1 VHPRRHAYHVR
12 MPDAVD
18 PAPAAPPR
26 MGPVAR
32 VLTFIRFSHTVFA
45 LPFALGATFVAAR
58 GWPAWRLLGLIVVEM
73 VFARTAAMTFNRLA
87 DWEIDKRNPRTA
99 GRHKLVSHGT
109 AVGLLVFSAGAF
121 VAVAALINRICLLLS
136 PVALVILFFY
146 SLTKR
151 FTSLSHFFLG
161 LALGIAP
168 IGAWLAV
175 RGRFELPPF
184 VLCAAVLLWV
194 AGFDLIY
201 ATQDEE
207 FDRKAGLRS
216 LVVTLG
222 TPRTLAVAQWLH
234 VAMLGLLVG
243 FGLVAHLGHAY
254 FLGLGLIV
262 PALAYEH
269 HTARKQDLGAINRA
283 FFYSN
288 AFVGVV
294 FVGAT
299 LTAVLLG

>member
-1 VHPRRHAYHVR
+1 
-12 MPDAVD
+12 MTES
-18 PAPAAPPR
+18 APPR
-26 MGPVAR
+26 PAEPPLMGTLAR

-45 LPFALGATFVAAR
+45 LPFALGATFTAAR
-58 GWPAWRLLGLIVVEM
+58 GWPPARLLVLVIAEM

-99 GRHKLVSHGT
+99 GRHKLVSRSV
-109 AVGLLVFSAGAF
+109 AIGLLLGSAAAF
-121 VAVAALINRICLLLS
+121 VVTAAFVNRLCLLLS
-136 PVALVILFFY
+136 PVALAILFFY

-151 FTSLSHFFLG
+151 FTAFSHFFLG

-168 IGAWLAV
+168 IGAWLAI
-175 RGRFELPPF
+175 RGHFELPPF

-222 TPRTLAVAQWLH
+222 TPGTLVLAQWLH
-234 VAMLGLLVG
+234 LAMWVLLIV
-243 FGLVAHLGHAY
+243 FGEVAHLGHAY
-254 FLGLGLIV
+254 GIGIGLIM
-262 PALAYEH
+262 PALIYEH
-269 HTARKQDLGAINRA
+269 HTARKMDLGAINRA

-288 AFVGVV
+288 AFVGLV
-294 FVGAT
+294 FVCAT
-299 LTAVLLG
+299 LAAVLLGAAPQR

>member
-1 VHPRRHAYHVR
+1 
-12 MPDAVD
+12 
-18 PAPAAPPR
+18 
-26 MGPVAR
+26 MGPLAR

-45 LPFALGATFVAAR
+45 LPFALGAAFVAAR
-58 GWPAWRLLGLIVVEM
+58 GWPPIRLLGLVVVEM

-99 GRHKLVSHGT
+99 GRHKLVSRGT
-109 AVGLLVFSAGAF
+109 AIGLLVVSAGAF
-121 VAVAALINRICLLLS
+121 IATAALINRLCLILS
-136 PVALVILFFY
+136 PVALGILFFY

-151 FTSLSHFFLG
+151 FTALSHFFLG

-184 VLCAAVLLWV
+184 VLCLAVLLWV

-222 TPRTLAVAQWLH
+222 LPGTLVLAQWLH
-234 VAMLGLLVG
+234 LAMWVVLIA
-243 FGLVAHLGHAY
+243 FGEAAHLGRIYNA
-254 FLGLGLIV
+254 GLGLILPV
-262 PALAYEH
+262 LVYEH
-269 HTARKQDLGAINRA
+269 HTARKLDLAAINRA

-288 AFVGVV
+288 AFVGAV

-299 LTAVLLG
+299 LGAVLVST

>member
-1 VHPRRHAYHVR
+1 MDEPASKPPVAPRRASALSR
-12 MPDAVD
+12 L
-18 PAPAAPPR
+18 
-26 MGPVAR
+26 
-32 VLTFIRFSHTVFA
+32 LTFIRFSHTIFA
-45 LPFALGATFVAAR
+45 LPFALGAVFVAAG
-58 GWPAWRLLGLIVVEM
+58 GWPQARLLGLVIAEM

-87 DWEIDKRNPRTA
+87 DWEIDKLNPRTA
-99 GRHKLVSHGT
+99 GRHKLVSRGT
-109 AVGLLVFSAGAF
+109 AIGLLVVSAGAF
-121 VAVAALINRICLLLS
+121 VVTAAFINRICLLLS
-136 PVALVILFFY
+136 PVALAILFFY

-151 FTSLSHFFLG
+151 FTALSHFFLG

-222 TPRTLAVAQWLH
+222 TPRTLMLAQWLH
-234 VAMLGLLVG
+234 VAMWLLLIE
-243 FGLVAHLGHAY
+243 FGQVARLGHVY
-254 FLGLGLIV
+254 EIGLGLIL
-262 PALAYEH
+262 PALIYEH
-269 HTARKQDLGAINRA
+269 YTARKMDLGAINRA

-288 AFVGVV
+288 AFVGLV
-294 FVGAT
+294 FAGAT
-299 LTAVLLG
+299 LAAVLGRALTR

>member
-1 VHPRRHAYHVR
+1 
-12 MPDAVD
+12 M
-18 PAPAAPPR
+18 APL
-26 MGPVAR
+26 AR
-32 VLTFIRFSHTVFA
+32 VLTFIRFSHTIFA

-58 GWPAWRLLGLIVVEM
+58 GWPSARLLGLVVAEM

-87 DWEIDKRNPRTA
+87 DWEIDKLNPRTA
-99 GRHKLVSHGT
+99 GRHKLVSRPAAIGLLMVSAAAFVGT
-109 AVGLLVFSAGAF
+109 AVF
-121 VAVAALINRICLLLS
+121 INGICLLLS
-136 PVALVILFFY
+136 PVALGILFFY

-151 FTSLSHFFLG
+151 FTAFSHFFLG

-207 FDRKAGLRS
+207 FDRNAGLRS

-222 TPRTLAVAQWLH
+222 TPATLVLAQWLH
-234 VAMLGLLVG
+234 LAMWVLLVAFGEAAHLSRVYG
-243 FGLVAHLGHAY
+243 FGV
-254 FLGLGLIV
+254 GLIL
-262 PALAYEH
+262 PALVYEH
-269 HTARKQDLGAINRA
+269 YTAQKKDLGAINRA

-288 AFVGVV
+288 AFVGLV

-299 LTAVLLG
+299 LAAVLVGR

>member
-1 VHPRRHAYHVR
+1 MAFSIQQQS
-12 MPDAVD
+12 
-18 PAPAAPPR
+18 AANGDVPR
-26 MGPVAR
+26 MGAVGR

-45 LPFALGATFVAAR
+45 LPFALGAVFVAAG
-58 GWPAWRLLGLIVVEM
+58 GWPEWRLLGLVVAEM

-99 GRHKLVSHGT
+99 GRHRLVSRRG
-109 AVGLLVFSAGAF
+109 AMALLVCSAGAF
-121 VAVAALINRICLLLS
+121 VGTAWWINGICLMLS
-136 PVALVILFFY
+136 PVALGILFFY

-168 IGAWLAV
+168 VGAWLAV
-175 RGRFELPPF
+175 RGRFEVAPF
-184 VLCAAVLLWV
+184 VLCGGVLLWV

-207 FDRKAGLRS
+207 FDRAAGLHS
-216 LVVTLG
+216 LVVRLGARGTL
-222 TPRTLAVAQWLH
+222 TLAQWLH
-234 VAMLGLLVG
+234 AGMWLALVG
-243 FGLVAHLGHAY
+243 FGEVARLGRGY
-254 FLGLGLIV
+254 DVGLGLML

-269 HTARKQDLGAINRA
+269 YTARERDLGAINRA

-294 FVGAT
+294 FVGA
-299 LTAVLLG
+299 AVAGVLGR

>member
-1 VHPRRHAYHVR
+1 LRSLWLILLQVPL
-12 MPDAVD
+12 PL
-18 PAPAAPPR
+18 
-26 MGPVAR
+26 AR
-32 VLTFIRFSHTVFA
+32 LLTFIRFSHTVFA

-58 GWPAWRLLGLIVVEM
+58 GLPPGRLLALIILAM

-87 DWEIDKRNPRTA
+87 DWEIDKENPRTA
-99 GRHKLVSHGT
+99 HRHKLVSRP
-109 AVGLLVFSAGAF
+109 AAIGLLVVSSAGF
-121 VAVAALINRICLLLS
+121 IVTAAWINRPCLLLS
-136 PVALVILFFY
+136 PVALAILFFY

-161 LALGIAP
+161 FALGISP

-184 VLCAAVLLWV
+184 ILCAAVLLWV

-207 FDRKAGLRS
+207 FDRKTGLRS
-216 LVVTLG
+216 LVVNLG
-222 TPRTLAVAQWLH
+222 ARGSLILAQWLH
-234 VAMLGLLVG
+234 AAMWVLLAL
-243 FGLVAHLGHAY
+243 FGQVAHLGQSY
-254 FLGLGLIV
+254 LIGLALIL

-269 HTARKQDLGAINRA
+269 YTARKMDLAAINRA

-288 AFVGVV
+288 AFVGLV
-294 FVGAT
+294 FVAAS
-299 LTAVLLG
+299 LAAVLMSH

>member
-1 VHPRRHAYHVR
+1 MSETVSTEAPRT
-12 MPDAVD
+12 
-18 PAPAAPPR
+18 PAGPR
-26 MGPVAR
+26 EWLGR
-32 VLTFIRFSHTVFA
+32 LLTFIRFSHTVFA

-58 GWPAWRLLGLIVVEM
+58 GWPPARPLGLVVAEM

-99 GRHKLVSHGT
+99 GRHKLVSRGT
-109 AVGLLVFSAGAF
+109 AIGLLVASAAAF
-121 VAVAALINRICLLLS
+121 VATAGLINRLCLELS
-136 PVALVILFFY
+136 PVALGILFFY

-151 FTSLSHFFLG
+151 FTALSHFFLG
-161 LALGIAP
+161 LALGISP

-207 FDRKAGLRS
+207 FDRQAGLRS

-222 TPRTLAVAQWLH
+222 RPGTLVLAQWLH
-234 VAMLGLLVG
+234 VAMWVVLAG
-243 FGLVAHLGHAY
+243 FGEAAHLGRIYDA
-254 FLGLGLIV
+254 GLALIL

-269 HTARKQDLGAINRA
+269 YTARKPDLEAINRA

-288 AFVGVV
+288 AFVGII
-294 FVGAT
+294 FVAAT
-299 LTAVLLG
+299 LGAVL

>member
-1 VHPRRHAYHVR
+1 MDEPVPKAPVAPR
-12 MPDAVD
+12 
-18 PAPAAPPR
+18 PAGLP
-26 MGPVAR
+26 AR

-87 DWEIDKRNPRTA
+87 DWEIDKLNPRTA
-99 GRHKLVSHGT
+99 ARHKLVSRGT
-109 AVGLLVFSAGAF
+109 AIALLVISAGAF
-121 VAVAALINRICLLLS
+121 VGTAAFINRICLLLS

-151 FTSLSHFFLG
+151 FTALSHFFLG
-161 LALGIAP
+161 LALGISP

-207 FDRKAGLRS
+207 FDRKSGLRS

-222 TPRTLAVAQWLH
+222 TPATLMLAQWLH
-234 VAMLGLLVG
+234 VAMWLVLIG
-243 FGLVAHLGHAY
+243 FGQVAGLGHGY
-254 FLGLGLIV
+254 EIGLGLIL
-262 PALAYEH
+262 PALIYEH
-269 HTARKQDLGAINRA
+269 HTARKMDLGAINRA

-288 AFVGVV
+288 AFVGLV

-299 LTAVLLG
+299 LAAVV

>member
-1 VHPRRHAYHVR
+1 
-12 MPDAVD
+12 M
-18 PAPAAPPR
+18 APL
-26 MGPVAR
+26 AR

-45 LPFALGATFVAAR
+45 LPFALGATFVAAG
-58 GWPAWRLLGLIVVEM
+58 GWPSARLLGLVIAEM

-99 GRHKLVSHGT
+99 GRHKLVSRGT
-109 AVGLLVFSAGAF
+109 AVGLLVVSAGAF
-121 VAVAALINRICLLLS
+121 VATAAFINRVCLVLS
-136 PVALVILFFY
+136 PVALGILFFY

-151 FTSLSHFFLG
+151 FTAFSHFFLG

-222 TPRTLAVAQWLH
+222 TPTTLVLAQWLH
-234 VAMLGLLVG
+234 LAMWVLLIA
-243 FGLVAHLGHAY
+243 FGEVAHLSRVYGMGVGMI
-254 FLGLGLIV
+254 L
-262 PALAYEH
+262 PALVYEH
-269 HTARKQDLGAINRA
+269 HTARKMDLGAINRA

-288 AFVGVV
+288 AFVGLV

-299 LTAVLLG
+299 LAAVLGGR

>member
-1 VHPRRHAYHVR
+1 MTESVSS
-12 MPDAVD
+12 
-18 PAPAAPPR
+18 
-26 MGPVAR
+26 GPVAR
-32 VLTFIRFSHTVFA
+32 ALTFIRFSHTVFA
-45 LPFALGATFVAAR
+45 LPFALGAAFVAAR
-58 GWPAWRLLGLIVVEM
+58 GWPPGRLLGLVIAEM

-99 GRHKLVSHGT
+99 GRHKLVSHGA
-109 AVGLLVFSAGAF
+109 AVALLAVSSGAF
-121 VAVAALINRICLLLS
+121 VATAALINRPCLMLS
-136 PVALVILFFY
+136 PVALAILFFY

-151 FTSLSHFFLG
+151 FTALSHFFLG
-161 LALGIAP
+161 LALGISP

-175 RGRFELPPF
+175 RGRFELPPC

-222 TPRTLAVAQWLH
+222 TPGTLVLAQWLH
-234 VAMLGLLVG
+234 VGMWALLAV
-243 FGLVAHLGHAY
+243 FGQTAHLGRVYDA
-254 FLGLGLIV
+254 GLVLIL
-262 PALAYEH
+262 PALVYEH
-269 HTARKQDLGAINRA
+269 RTARKMDLAAINRA

-288 AFVGVV
+288 AFVGAV
-294 FVGAT
+294 FVTAT
-299 LTAVLLG
+299 LAAVLSSI

>member
-1 VHPRRHAYHVR
+1 
-12 MPDAVD
+12 MPEPV
-18 PAPAAPPR
+18 PIAPAEPPR
-26 MGPVAR
+26 MGLLTR

-58 GWPAWRLLGLIVVEM
+58 GWPSARLLGLVVAEM

-99 GRHKLVSHGT
+99 GRHKLVSRGI
-109 AVGLLVFSAGAF
+109 AIGLLVVS
-121 VAVAALINRICLLLS
+121 AVAFMATAAFINRICLLLS
-136 PVALVILFFY
+136 PVALAILFFY

-151 FTSLSHFFLG
+151 FTALSHFFLG

-184 VLCAAVLLWV
+184 VLCAAVILWV

-222 TPRTLAVAQWLH
+222 TPRTLMLAQWLH
-234 VAMLGLLVG
+234 LAMWVLLIE
-243 FGLVAHLGHAY
+243 FGQVAHLGRV
-254 FLGLGLIV
+254 FGIGLGLIL
-262 PALAYEH
+262 PALVYEH
-269 HTARKQDLGAINRA
+269 YTARKMDLAAINRA

-288 AFVGVV
+288 AFVGLV

-299 LTAVLLG
+299 LAAVLSPTLP

>member
-1 VHPRRHAYHVR
+1 
-12 MPDAVD
+12 
-18 PAPAAPPR
+18 
-26 MGPVAR
+26 MGPLGR
-32 VLTFIRFSHTVFA
+32 LLTFIRFSHTVFA

-58 GWPAWRLLGLIVVEM
+58 GWPPVRLLGLVIAEM
-73 VFARTAAMTFNRLA
+73 VFARTAAMTFNRPA

-99 GRHKLVSHGT
+99 GRHKLVSHG
-109 AVGLLVFSAGAF
+109 AAIGLLIISSAAF
-121 VAVAALINRICLLLS
+121 VATAGLINRMCLIFA

-151 FTSLSHFFLG
+151 FTALSHFFLG
-161 LALGIAP
+161 LALGISP

-175 RGRFELPPF
+175 RGQFELPPF
-184 VLCAAVLLWV
+184 VLCATVLLWV

-222 TPRTLAVAQWLH
+222 TQRTLVLAQWLH
-234 VAMLGLLVG
+234 IAMWMLLAA
-243 FGLVAHLGHAY
+243 FGAVAHLGLTYDA
-254 FLGLGLIV
+254 GLALIL

-269 HTARKQDLGAINRA
+269 HTARKMDLAAINRA

-294 FVGAT
+294 FVAVT
-299 LTAVLLG
+299 LAAVLGR

>member
-1 VHPRRHAYHVR
+1 MNQSEPIQT
-12 MPDAVD
+12 PES
-18 PAPAAPPR
+18 PGR
-26 MGPVAR
+26 MGLVGR

-45 LPFALGATFVAAR
+45 LPFAVGAVFVAAR
-58 GWPAWRLLGLIVVEM
+58 GWPAWRLLGLVVAEM

-99 GRHKLVSHGT
+99 GRHKLVSRRG
-109 AVGLLVFSAGAF
+109 AMALLVFSAGAF
-121 VAVAALINRICLLLS
+121 VATAWWINGLCLLLS
-136 PVALVILFFY
+136 PVALGILFFY

-151 FTSLSHFFLG
+151 FTALSHFFLG

-184 VLCAAVLLWV
+184 VLCAGVLLWV

-207 FDRKAGLRS
+207 FDRAAGLHS
-216 LVVTLG
+216 LVVRLG
-222 TPRTLAVAQWLH
+222 TRGTLLLAQWLH
-234 VAMLGLLVG
+234 LGMWVALVG
-243 FGLVAHLGHAY
+243 FGEVA
-254 FLGLGLIV
+254 GLGRFYNAGMGLMM
-262 PALAYEH
+262 PALVYEH
-269 HTARKQDLGAINRA
+269 YTARKKDLGAINRA
-283 FFYSN
+283 FFYINS
-288 AFVGVV
+288 FVGAV

-299 LTAVLLG
+299 IAAVVAG

>member
-1 VHPRRHAYHVR
+1 
-12 MPDAVD
+12 
-18 PAPAAPPR
+18 
-26 MGPVAR
+26 MGPLAR

-58 GWPAWRLLGLIVVEM
+58 GWPPARLLALVIAEM

-87 DWEIDKRNPRTA
+87 DWEIDKRNPRTS
-99 GRHKLVSHGT
+99 GRHKLVSRGT
-109 AVGLLVFSAGAF
+109 AIGLLVVSAGAF
-121 VAVAALINRICLLLS
+121 VVTAAFINRLCLVLS
-136 PVALVILFFY
+136 PVALGILFFY

-151 FTSLSHFFLG
+151 FTALSHFFLG

-175 RGRFELPPF
+175 RGRFELPPC

-222 TPRTLAVAQWLH
+222 TPGTLVLAQWLH
-234 VAMLGLLVG
+234 LAMWALLIA
-243 FGLVAHLGHAY
+243 FGDVAHLGRAY
-254 FLGLGLIV
+254 ELGLGLIL
-262 PALAYEH
+262 PALVYEH
-269 HTARKQDLGAINRA
+269 HTARKMDLGAINRA

-288 AFVGVV
+288 AFVGLV
-294 FVGAT
+294 FVGST
-299 LTAVLLG
+299 LVAVLSGR

>member
-1 VHPRRHAYHVR
+1 
-12 MPDAVD
+12 MPQKALLT
-18 PAPAAPPR
+18 R
-26 MGPVAR
+26 L
-32 VLTFIRFSHTVFA
+32 LTFIRFSHTVFA

-58 GWPAWRLLGLIVVEM
+58 GWPPVRLLGLVVAEM

-87 DWEIDKRNPRTA
+87 DWEIDKLNPRTA
-99 GRHKLVSHGT
+99 GRHKLVTRGT
-109 AVGLLVFSAGAF
+109 AIGLLVFSAGAF
-121 VAVAALINRICLLLS
+121 IATAAFINRICLLLS

-175 RGRFELPPF
+175 RGQFELPPF
-184 VLCAAVLLWV
+184 VLCAAVLFWV

-216 LVVTLG
+216 MVVSLGTQRTLG
-222 TPRTLAVAQWLH
+222 LAQWLH
-234 VAMLGLLVG
+234 LAMWALLIF
-243 FGLVAHLGHAY
+243 FGKTAHLDRAY
-254 FLGLGLIV
+254 QIGLGLIL
-262 PALAYEH
+262 PALIYEH
-269 HTARKQDLGAINRA
+269 HTARKNDLGAINRA

-288 AFVGVV
+288 AFVGLV

-299 LTAVLLG
+299 LAAVLGK

>member
-1 VHPRRHAYHVR
+1 
-12 MPDAVD
+12 MPDPIPSAP
-18 PAPAAPPR
+18 PAQPR
-26 MGPVAR
+26 MGPLAR
-32 VLTFIRFSHTVFA
+32 LLTFIRFSHTVFA

-58 GWPAWRLLGLIVVEM
+58 GWPSARLLGLIIVEM

-87 DWEIDKRNPRTA
+87 DWEIDKLNPRTS
-99 GRHKLVSHGT
+99 GRHKLVSHGA
-109 AVGLLVFSAGAF
+109 AVGLLIVSAGGF
-121 VAVAALINRICLLLS
+121 VAAAAWINRICLLLS
-136 PVALVILFFY
+136 PAALAILCFY

-207 FDRKAGLRS
+207 FDRKAGLHS

-222 TPRTLAVAQWLH
+222 SPRTLILAQWLH
-234 VAMLGLLVG
+234 IAMWLLLFAFGQVAGLSHIYDAGLL
-243 FGLVAHLGHAY
+243 
-254 FLGLGLIV
+254 LIL
-262 PALAYEH
+262 PALMYEH
-269 HTARKQDLGAINRA
+269 HTAKKLDLAAINRA

-288 AFVGVV
+288 AFVGLV
-294 FVGAT
+294 FVMAT
-299 LTAVLLG
+299 MAAVLW

>member
-1 VHPRRHAYHVR
+1 
-12 MPDAVD
+12 MPDAN
-18 PAPAAPPR
+18 PAAAATPR

-58 GWPAWRLLGLIVVEM
+58 GWPTWRLLGLVIIEM

-99 GRHKLVSHGT
+99 GRHKLVSRGT
-109 AVGLLVFSAGAF
+109 AIGLLVCSAGAF
-121 VAVAALINRICLLLS
+121 VASAALINRICLLLA

-216 LVVTLG
+216 LVVALG
-222 TPRTLAVAQWLH
+222 TPRTLALAQWLH
-234 VAMLGLLVG
+234 AAMLGVLVA
-243 FGLVAHLGHAY
+243 FGAAAHLGHAY
-254 FLGLGLIV
+254 LIGLALIL
-262 PALAYEH
+262 PALVYEH

-288 AFVGVV
+288 AFVGLV

-299 LTAVLLG
+299 LVAVLVG

>member
-1 VHPRRHAYHVR
+1 
-12 MPDAVD
+12 MSES
-18 PAPAAPPR
+18 PPTASVEPPPV
-26 MGPVAR
+26 GPLAR
-32 VLTFIRFSHTVFA
+32 VLTFIRFSHTIFA

-58 GWPAWRLLGLIVVEM
+58 GWPPLRLLGLVIVEM

-87 DWEIDKRNPRTA
+87 DWEIDKKNPRTA

-109 AVGLLVFSAGAF
+109 AIGLLVASSLAF
-121 VAVAALINRICLLLS
+121 VATAAWINRTCLLLS

-151 FTSLSHFFLG
+151 FTALSHFFLG
-161 LALGIAP
+161 LALGISP

-175 RGRFELPPF
+175 TGSFALPPF

-216 LVVTLG
+216 LVVVLGASGTLK
-222 TPRTLAVAQWLH
+222 LAQGLHLAMWL
-234 VAMLGLLVG
+234 VLAAFGQTARLGRPY
-243 FGLVAHLGHAY
+243 HI
-254 FLGLGLIV
+254 GLGLILL
-262 PALAYEH
+262 ALIYEH
-269 HTARKQDLGAINRA
+269 HTARKMDLAAINRA

-288 AFVGVV
+288 AFVGLV
-294 FVGAT
+294 FVAAS
-299 LTAVLLG
+299 LAAVLAK

>member
-1 VHPRRHAYHVR
+1 
-12 MPDAVD
+12 
-18 PAPAAPPR
+18 
-26 MGPVAR
+26 MGRVAR

-45 LPFALGATFVAAR
+45 LPFALGAAFVAAR
-58 GWPAWRLLGLIVVEM
+58 GWPPIRLLGLVVAEM

-99 GRHKLVSHGT
+99 GRHKLVSRGT
-109 AVGLLVFSAGAF
+109 AIGLLVASSGAF
-121 VAVAALINRICLLLS
+121 VATAGLINRPCLMLS
-136 PVALVILFFY
+136 PVALAILFFY

-151 FTSLSHFFLG
+151 FTALSHFFLG
-161 LALGIAP
+161 LALGISP

-216 LVVTLG
+216 LVVSLG
-222 TPRTLAVAQWLH
+222 TPGILALAQWLH
-234 VAMLGLLVG
+234 IAMWLLLGA
-243 FGLVAHLGHAY
+243 FGLVAHLGPVYDA
-254 FLGLGLIV
+254 GLGLIL

-269 HTARKQDLGAINRA
+269 HMARKLDLAAINQA

-288 AFVGVV
+288 AFVGAV
-294 FVGAT
+294 FVTAT
-299 LTAVLLG
+299 LAAVLFST

>member
-1 VHPRRHAYHVR
+1 
-12 MPDAVD
+12 
-18 PAPAAPPR
+18 
-26 MGPVAR
+26 MGRLAR

-45 LPFALGATFVAAR
+45 LPFALGAAFVAAR
-58 GWPAWRLLGLIVVEM
+58 GWPPVRLLGLVVAEM
-73 VFARTAAMTFNRLA
+73 VFARTAGMTFNRLA
-87 DWEIDKRNPRTA
+87 DWEIDQRNPRTA
-99 GRHKLVSHGT
+99 GRHKLVSRGT
-109 AVGLLVFSAGAF
+109 AIGLLIVSAAAF
-121 VAVAALINRICLLLS
+121 VAAAGFINRLCLMFS

-151 FTSLSHFFLG
+151 FTALSHFFLG
-161 LALGIAP
+161 LALGISP
-168 IGAWLAV
+168 IGAWMAV
-175 RGRFELPPF
+175 TGRFDLPPF

-222 TPRTLAVAQWLH
+222 TRKTLSLAQWLH
-234 VAMLGLLVG
+234 AGMWLLLAAFGQIARLGWIYDA
-243 FGLVAHLGHAY
+243 GLA
-254 FLGLGLIV
+254 LIL

-269 HTARKQDLGAINRA
+269 RTARKMDLGAINRA

-288 AFVGVV
+288 AFVGAV
-294 FVGAT
+294 FVA
-299 LTAVLLG
+299 AVLAAVLIGG